1 MDTREVD
8 IIQEFARG
16 GESAFRV
23 LYDRYAV
30 ALRYFAAKYLNEDTM
45 IDDVV
50 QDAFVDLWEKRA
62 DFRGEYAVKAYLYK
76 AVRNDCLN
84 LMRHQQVEDKYARR
98 VVMEGEDS
106 ESFLDRILESEIFQT
121 LSDVFN
127 ELPPACKEVYQM
139 SLDGKSHEEIAQMLN
154 ISVNTVKKHKNNANH
169 YMRERLKNIL
179 SLLAWIS

>member
-1 MDTREVD
+1 MGDKELD
-8 IIQEFARG
+8 IIIDFSRG
-16 GESAFRV
+16 DEKAFRV
-23 LYDRYAV
+23 LYDKYVV

-50 QDAFVDLWEKRA
+50 QDAFVDLWEKRV

-106 ESFLDRILESEIFQT
+106 ESFLDRILESEIFQPFQGFGRCT
-121 LSDVFN
+121 GSRDLRS
-127 ELPPACKEVYQM
+127 YRRRT
-139 SLDGKSHEEIAQMLN
+139 S
-154 ISVNTVKKHKNNANH
+154 ISNH
-169 YMRERLKNIL
+169 HCNYRPQI
-179 SLLAWIS
+179 

>member
-1 MDTREVD
+1 MGDKELD
-8 IIQEFARG
+8 IIIDFSQGDEK
-16 GESAFRV
+16 AFRV
-23 LYDRYAV
+23 LYDKYAV

-98 VVMEGEDS
+98 VVTEGEDS
-106 ESFLDRILESEIFQT
+106 ESFQT

-139 SLDGKSHEEIAQMLN
+139 SLDGKSHEEIAQTLN

-169 YMRERLKNIL
+169 YMRERLKNVL
-179 SLLAWIS
+179 SLLTWIS

>member
-139 SLDGKSHEEIAQMLN
+139 SLDGKSHEEIAQTLN
-154 ISVNTVKKHKNNANH
+154 ISVNTVKKHKNN
-169 YMRERLKNIL
+169 MRERLKNVL

>member
-1 MDTREVD
+1 MGDKELD
-8 IIQEFARG
+8 IIIDFSQGDEK
-16 GESAFRV
+16 AFRV
-23 LYDRYAV
+23 LYDKFAV

-98 VVMEGEDS
+98 VVTEG
-106 ESFLDRILESEIFQT
+106 RIPSHFWIGFW
-121 LSDVFN
+121 SRRYFK
-127 ELPPACKEVYQM
+127 PYWM
-139 SLDGKSHEEIAQMLN
+139 SSTN
-154 ISVNTVKKHKNNANH
+154 YPRRVKKFT
-169 YMRERLKNIL
+169 R
-179 SLLAWIS
+179 